1 MCPPRLIAAILL
13 SAAVCG
19 HSGCGTVKHNEATQ
33 QLLASTAVDRSVAE
47 INFRP
52 LAGQKVFFDTKYLTN
67 YKGIGFVNAE
77 YVISS
82 LRQQL
87 FAAGCLVQDKLEDA
101 DYVVEARVGTL
112 GNDEHEIVYGMPAN
126 NALNTASVVVPN
138 SPPLPAIPELS
149 VARKH
154 HQRAAAKVAAFAYHR
169 ETHEAVWQSGL
180 MISSANERDTWIM
193 GAGPFESG
201 ALHERTEFAGS
212 RLFPWGRKRIVPKTG
227 PIAEYS
233 QELLFNRPLSPQ
245 ERERQKLAEEQAAAQ
260 VQQASAE
267 AESAA
272 ASTPAVENPAPSS
285 AETPGSAAAAASEA
299 PAPAAE
305 SAVPAGSAAP
315 AEAPRP
321 FPGS

>member
-1 MCPPRLIAAILL
+1 MSPTRLISAILL
-13 SAAVCG
+13 SATVCAA
-19 HSGCGTVKHNEATQ
+19 GCGTVKHNEATQ
-33 QLLASTAVDRSVAE
+33 QLLASTAIDRSVAE

-101 DYVVEARVGTL
+101 EYVVEARVGTL

-138 SPPLPAIPELS
+138 APPLPAIPELS

-180 MISSANERDTWIM
+180 MVSSANERDTWIM

-201 ALHERTEFAGS
+201 ALHERTEFAGT
-212 RLFPWGRKRIVPKTG
+212 RLFPWARNRMSPKTG

-233 QELLFNRPLSPQ
+233 QEMLFNRPLTPE
-245 ERERQKLAEEQAAAQ
+245 EREQQKLAAEQPAAQ

-267 AESAA
+267 
-272 ASTPAVENPAPSS
+272 VEPTSDS
-285 AETPGSAAAAASEA
+285 
-299 PAPAAE
+299 APAAAKD
-305 SAVPAGSAAP
+305 SADKPQQAAAP
-315 AEAPRP
+315 AATDAPAGAARP
-321 FPGS
+321 FPSQ

>member
-1 MCPPRLIAAILL
+1 MSPTRLISAILL
-13 SAAVCG
+13 SATVCAA
-19 HSGCGTVKHNEATQ
+19 GCGTVKHNEATQ
-33 QLLASTAVDRSVAE
+33 QLLASTAIDRSVAE

-101 DYVVEARVGTL
+101 EYVVEARVGTL

-138 SPPLPAIPELS
+138 APPLPAIPELS

-180 MISSANERDTWIM
+180 MVSSANERDTWIM

-201 ALHERTEFAGS
+201 ALHERTEFAGT
-212 RLFPWGRKRIVPKTG
+212 RLFPWARNRMSPKTG

-233 QELLFNRPLSPQ
+233 QEMLFNRPSTPE
-245 ERERQKLAEEQAAAQ
+245 EREQQKLAAEQPAAQ

-267 AESAA
+267 
-272 ASTPAVENPAPSS
+272 VEPTSDS
-285 AETPGSAAAAASEA
+285 
-299 PAPAAE
+299 APAAAKD
-305 SAVPAGSAAP
+305 SADKPQQAAAP
-315 AEAPRP
+315 AATDAPAGAARP
-321 FPGS
+321 FPSQ

>member
-1 MCPPRLIAAILL
+1 MDSKQLIACIVL
-13 SAAVCG
+13 SAAVCAA
-19 HSGCGTVKHNEATQ
+19 GCGTVKQNEATQ
-33 QLLASTAVDRSVAE
+33 QLLASTAIDRSVAA

-101 DYVVEARVGTL
+101 EYVVEARVGTL

-138 SPPLPAIPELS
+138 APPLPAIPELS

-180 MISSANERDTWIM
+180 MVSSANERDTWIM

-201 ALHERTEFAGS
+201 ALHERTEFAGA
-212 RLFPWGRKRIVPKTG
+212 RLFPWGRQRVVPKTG

-233 QELLFNRPLSPQ
+233 QEMLFNRPLTAQEQ
-245 ERERQKLAEEQAAAQ
+245 ERRQNLAAEQAAAQ
-260 VQQASAE
+260 VQQVSAE
-267 AESAA
+267 AAAAATPAAAAENSAEKPQAAAASPAAAESAA
-272 ASTPAVENPAPSS
+272 PAA
-285 AETPGSAAAAASEA
+285 AETP
-299 PAPAAE
+299 
-305 SAVPAGSAAP
+305 AG
-315 AEAPRP
+315 APRP
-321 FPGS
+321 FPGN